1 MQTAKYFV
9 MAVMGLGL
17 VAGLGVFRAA
27 DEAKPK
33 YEIEEIMEKAHKPP
47 KSSLFVQV
55 KNGKATA
62 AQKKQLLELYEEL
75 AKNKPPKGS
84 PEDWKKR
91 TSALV
96 KSAKDV
102 VNEKEGAR
110 QELAKAA
117 NCGACHKVH
126 KED

>member
-1 MQTAKYFV
+1 MRTAKYFV
-9 MAVMGLGL
+9 TAVMALGL

-33 YEIEEIMEKAHKPP
+33 YEIEEIMEKAHQPQ
-47 KSSLFVQV
+47 KSSLLVQV

-62 AQKKQLLELYEEL
+62 AQKKQLLELYEDL

-84 PEDWKKR
+84 IDDWKKR

-96 KSAKDV
+96 KAAKNV
-102 VNEKEGAR
+102 VADKEGAR
-110 QELAKAA
+110 QELTKAA
-117 NCGACHKVH
+117 NCGACHKMH